1 MKVRFEITTASGDTD
16 TREYAGPKV
25 RIGRA
30 ADCELRFDDP
40 GSDVVSY
47 RHATVE
53 VIGASTVLQDIGSM
67 NGTFL
72 NGKRITGPASL
83 KLRDEIRLGTG
94 GPVITV
100 TAIESAADPDPSPP
114 AAARPERQIHL
125 PKPFQAPF
133 EPVAAVPPADKKSA
147 RSVSPASRSRD
158 AQGTSGTR
166 AMVRRLQQRQSIV
179 YLVTSCVALAVL
191 GILALFAW
199 RFMSSSGTNI
209 YQHTVRSTVW
219 IMSVKDTGSGVR
231 VSTGSGV
238 LVDRERRL
246 VVTCQHV
253 VGDKTFVDVFFPEV
267 RDGRPIEKRDY
278 YLENN
283 KRWPGKVV
291 GRDEKRDLAIVQ
303 LNAVP
308 DETVDVPLAE
318 ASPTPGDTVHTVGN
332 PGASGALWVYTSGSV
347 RQVYRGEFAAGE
359 GNSVEAQ
366 VVLTQNPLNS
376 GDSGGPVVNDRGKL
390 VAINC
395 IVHGDA
401 DLVSVCIDVSEVRE
415 LLERVRQDLDVDSS
429 ETR

>member
-1 MKVRFEITTASGDTD
+1 MKVRFEITTASGETS
-16 TREYAGPKV
+16 TWEYAGAKFL
-25 RIGRA
+25 IGRA

-40 GSDVVSY
+40 QSDVVSY

-53 VIGASTVLQDIGSM
+53 VMGASILLQDTDST

-72 NGKRITGPASL
+72 NGEQVTKPASL
-83 KLRDEIRLGTG
+83 KSGDEIRLGTG
-94 GPVITV
+94 GPVIRV
-100 TAIESAADPDPSPP
+100 TAIESATDPDPSPP
-114 AAARPERQIHL
+114 AAARAQRQMHL
-125 PKPFQAPF
+125 PKPFQAPV
-133 EPVAAVPPADKKSA
+133 ESAAAVPPTGEKPA

-158 AQGTSGTR
+158 VQGTSGTR
-166 AMVRRLQQRQSIV
+166 AMVRRLQQRQSV
-179 YLVTSCVALAVL
+179 AYLVTSCVALAVL
-191 GILALFAW
+191 GILALAAW

-209 YQHTVRSTVW
+209 YQETVRSTVW

-253 VGDKTFVDVFFPEV
+253 VGDNSFVDVFFPEFS
-267 RDGRPIEKRDY
+267 DGRPIEKREY

-283 KRWPGKVV
+283 KRWPAKVV
-291 GRDEKRDLAIVQ
+291 DRDEKADLAIVQ

-308 DETVDVPLAE
+308 DETFDVPLAK
-318 ASPTPGDTVHTVGN
+318 ASPSPGDTVHTVGN

-347 RQVYRGEFAAGE
+347 RQVYGDKFATGK

-401 DLVSVCIDVSEVRE
+401 DLVSVCIDVSEVQK
-415 LLERVRQDLDVDSS
+415 LLERVRHDLDVDSS